1 MECTTQFA
9 LPSQGTRLGEL
20 EPYAATARCQTGLS
34 PSVAPV
40 TKGLTPARPLESFLD
55 ATNQD
60 IRPDFRHELF
70 PVRSPLLG
78 ESRLVS
84 IPLLTNML
92 KFSR

>member
-1 MECTTQFA
+1 M
-9 LPSQGTRLGEL
+9 
-20 EPYAATARCQTGLS
+20 
-34 PSVAPV
+34 PV

-60 IRPDFRHELF
+60 MRPDFRHELF
-70 PVRSPLLG
+70 PVRSPLLR

>member
-1 MECTTQFA
+1 M
-9 LPSQGTRLGEL
+9 
-20 EPYAATARCQTGLS
+20 
-34 PSVAPV
+34 PV
-40 TKGLTPARPLESFLD
+40 TKGLTPACSLESFLD

-60 IRPDFRHELF
+60 GSPDFRHELF
-70 PVRSPLLG
+70 PVRSPLLR